1 MTIKKHKRF
10 QKAYNKLT
18 KKRRAKVDA
27 ALLLFA
33 KDPDNPSLSLH
44 PLTPKESGIFSIN
57 VGGDLR
63 CLFVEIEGGVEFI
76 ALGTHA
82 KLYG

>member
-1 MTIKKHKRF
+1 MIIKQHKRF

-18 KKRRAKVDA
+18 KARRAKVDA
-27 ALLLFA
+27 ALSLFA
-33 KDPDNPSLSLH
+33 SDPENASLH
-44 PLTPKESGIFSIN
+44 LHELRPTGCGIFSIN

-63 CLFVEIEGGVEFI
+63 CHFVLIEGGVEFI